1 MYIDKLTIY
10 FSNEIKHFCGKT
22 FVLPVL
28 PSDMGKIEQSVSP
41 KLPNYF
47 IQGVRNCCSFK
58 LIKTASLQFVMVC
71 HTIFK
76 FICFIYF
83 RSVFYLCLLH
93 KQTTLLKTWIS
104 NLVRMIHTRQTFFW
118 IIKFSI

>member
-1 MYIDKLTIY
+1 MYIDKLTI
-10 FSNEIKHFCGKT
+10 FFNNAIKLFIGKT

-28 PSDMGKIEQSVSP
+28 PSKREKSVSP

-47 IQGVRNCCSFK
+47 IQGVRNCCSLK

-93 KQTTLLKTWIS
+93 KQTTLLAKTWIS

-118 IIKFSI
+118 IIQF

>member
-10 FSNEIKHFCGKT
+10 FSNAIKHFFGKT

-28 PSDMGKIEQSVSP
+28 PSKIVKSVSP

-93 KQTTLLKTWIS
+93 KETTLLKTWIS
-104 NLVRMIHTRQTFFW
+104 NLVRMIHTRQTCFW
-118 IIKFSI
+118 IIQFSI